1 MDFQPPFIL
10 FCTLGVSAM
19 IVSVL
24 LAIAAEKFDGLLD
37 RHTRMRSRRCPQHAV
52 QHAHAEV
59 THLL

>member
-1 MDFQPPFIL
+1 MDFQPFVL
-10 FCTLGVSAM
+10 FCTLGASVM

-37 RHTRMRSRRCPQHAV
+37 QHTRMRTRRCPQRTV
-52 QHAHAEV
+52 QHTHAEV